1 LNPTLNVDLRWT
13 RKALENLDQ
22 IAAYIA
28 QDNPSRASTFVG
40 EIKEK
45 TELLQSFPALGR
57 PGRVPRTRELVVHEN
72 YVVPYRVK
80 GDIVQIIR
88 VQHVARLW
96 PKQFLG

>member
-1 LNPTLNVDLRWT
+1 MELRWT

-28 QDNPSRASTFVG
+28 QDNPERAQSFVG
-40 EIKEK
+40 EIKAK
-45 TELLQSFPALGR
+45 TERLATFPALGR
-57 PGRVPRTRELVVHEN
+57 PGRVPGTRELVVHDN

-80 GDIVQIIR
+80 ENAVQIIR

-96 PKQFLG
+96 PKQFKP

>member
-1 LNPTLNVDLRWT
+1 MEIRWT

-22 IAAYIA
+22 IGSYIA
-28 QDNPSRASTFVG
+28 QSNPARASAFVG

-45 TELLQSFPALGR
+45 IELLVSFPALGR
-57 PGRVPRTRELVVHEN
+57 PGRVPGTRELIVHEN

-80 GDIVQIIR
+80 GDAVQIIR

-96 PKQFLG
+96 PKQFNP

>member
-1 LNPTLNVDLRWT
+1 MALRWT

-22 IAAYIA
+22 IAAYIG
-28 QDNPSRASTFVG
+28 QDNPTRASSFVG

-45 TELLQSFPALGR
+45 TELLLAFPALGR
-57 PGRVPRTRELVVHEN
+57 PGRVPGTRELVVHEN

-80 GDIVQIIR
+80 GDTVQIIR

-96 PKQFLG
+96 PKRFTP

>member
-1 LNPTLNVDLRWT
+1 MSVELRWT

-28 QDNPSRASTFVG
+28 QDNPARASSFIG

-45 TELLQSFPALGR
+45 TELLAQFPALGR
-57 PGRVPRTRELVVHEN
+57 PGRVPGTRELVVHEN

-80 GDIVQIIR
+80 GDTVQIIR

-96 PKQFLG
+96 PKQFKP

>member
-1 LNPTLNVDLRWT
+1 VELRWT

-28 QDNPSRASTFVG
+28 QDNPTGASSFIG

-45 TELLQSFPALGR
+45 TELLVTFPALGR
-57 PGRVPRTRELVVHEN
+57 PGRVPGTRELVVHEN

-80 GDIVQIIR
+80 DDTLQIIR

-96 PKQFLG
+96 PKRFGS

>member
-1 LNPTLNVDLRWT
+1 MELRWT

-28 QDNPSRASTFVG
+28 QDNPTRAHSFVG

-45 TELLQSFPALGR
+45 TELLISFPALGR
-57 PGRVPRTRELVVHEN
+57 PGRVPGTRELVVHEN

-80 GDIVQIIR
+80 ENTVQIIR

-96 PKQFLG
+96 PKQFNP

>member
-1 LNPTLNVDLRWT
+1 MELRWT

-28 QDNPSRASTFVG
+28 QDNPTRASSFMG

-45 TELLQSFPALGR
+45 TELLATFPALGR
-57 PGRVPRTRELVVHEN
+57 PGRVPGTRELVVHEN

-80 GDIVQIIR
+80 DGTVQIIR

-96 PKQFLG
+96 PKQFGT

>member
-1 LNPTLNVDLRWT
+1 MELRWT

-22 IAAYIA
+22 IAAYIG
-28 QDNPSRASTFVG
+28 QGNPTRANSFVG

-45 TELLQSFPALGR
+45 TELLLTFPALGR
-57 PGRVPRTRELVVHEN
+57 PGRVPGTRELVVHEN

-80 GDIVQIIR
+80 GDTVQIIR

-96 PKQFLG
+96 PKQFNP

>member
-1 LNPTLNVDLRWT
+1 MELRWT

-22 IAAYIA
+22 IAAYTG
-28 QDNPSRASTFVG
+28 QDNPARASSFVG

-45 TELLQSFPALGR
+45 TELLLAFPALGR
-57 PGRVPRTRELVVHEN
+57 PGRVPGTRELVVHKN

-80 GDIVQIIR
+80 GETVQIVR

-96 PKQFLG
+96 PKQFNP

>member
-1 LNPTLNVDLRWT
+1 MELRWT

-22 IAAYIA
+22 IAAYIG
-28 QDNPSRASTFVG
+28 QDNPTRANSFVG

-45 TELLQSFPALGR
+45 TELLLAFPAQGR
-57 PGRVPRTRELVVHEN
+57 PGRAPGTRELVVHEN

-80 GDIVQIIR
+80 GDTVQIIR

-96 PKQFLG
+96 PKQFNP

>member
-1 LNPTLNVDLRWT
+1 MELRWT
-13 RKALENLDQ
+13 RKALENLGQ

-28 QDNPSRASTFVG
+28 QDNPTRASSFIG

-45 TELLQSFPALGR
+45 TELLLAFPALGR
-57 PGRVPRTRELVVHEN
+57 PGRVPGTRELVVHDN

-80 GDIVQIIR
+80 ADTVQIIR

-96 PKQFLG
+96 PKQFNP

>member
-1 LNPTLNVDLRWT
+1 VELRWT

-28 QDNPSRASTFVG
+28 QDNPSRANSFVG

-45 TELLQSFPALGR
+45 TELLLAFPALGR
-57 PGRVPRTRELVVHEN
+57 PGRVPGTRELVVHEN

-80 GDIVQIIR
+80 ADTVQIIR
-88 VQHVARLW
+88 IQHVARLW
-96 PKQFLG
+96 PRQFGP